1 MITRRDFIK
10 ITAATGA
17 FASVG
22 RVADA
27 KATVEPA
34 LPDAGLVLEGERKIP
49 LMADTDI
56 IVAGG
61 SSRAVAAAVAAA
73 KNGCRVFLVAY
84 MP

>member
-10 ITAATGA
+10 VTAATGA

-22 RVADA
+22 RVSDA
-27 KATVEPA
+27 KAAVEPV
-34 LPDAGLVLEGERKIP
+34 LPDTDLALEGERKIP
-49 LMADTDI
+49 LIADADI

-73 KNGCRVFLVAY
+73 KTGCRVFLV
-84 MP
+84 